1 MKTTLE
7 LPDALFREVK
17 ATAARRGVLM
27 KQFIAEALTE
37 KLAATDPTSVPD
49 PKPWMK
55 FAGGLSRDPEMKAE
69 LLRIDQLIEQE
80 FGQVEAADWK

>member
-1 MKTTLE
+1 
-7 LPDALFREVK
+7 
-17 ATAARRGVLM
+17 
-27 KQFIAEALTE
+27 
-37 KLAATDPTSVPD
+37 
-49 PKPWMK
+49 MK